1 MRSSMMFFVC
11 LFTITGC
18 SPNSPSFK
26 EMKIFYEENRAV
38 FDEVS
43 EFSCKLGEDGRLS
56 TYLNS
61 SDYETTTQRIDKLD
75 ALMVK
80 VNGRAIWY
88 TSNTDGSCSLSIEIY
103 RNHFA
108 NNGRAFYYNYNL
120 DSIFPYDKTEHTE
133 EKIIESKR
141 DMRFDMSLSD
151 SDAKLKWYFTYT
163 YS

>member
-88 TSNTDGSCSLSIEIY
+88 TSNTDGSCSLSIEI
-103 RNHFA
+103 
-108 NNGRAFYYNYNL
+108 
-120 DSIFPYDKTEHTE
+120 
-133 EKIIESKR
+133 
-141 DMRFDMSLSD
+141 
-151 SDAKLKWYFTYT
+151 
-163 YS
+163 